1 MCFLLLVA
9 YASCH
14 VVFHGSAHHSA
25 CPIPTCYSCR
35 ECACSLSASLV
46 VESVSTLDLILVL
59 STFADQDKISDFE
72 MKLMDIDS
80 EHLGIPDTDYQAI
93 VTMPS
98 AEFQRIVRDLSS
110 IGDTGK
116 VETFWVCRQQCAWY
130 ENLSGISAKKLLKM
144 STALIG
150 KFLV

>member
-1 MCFLLLVA
+1 
-9 YASCH
+9 
-14 VVFHGSAHHSA
+14 
-25 CPIPTCYSCR
+25 
-35 ECACSLSASLV
+35 

-110 IGDTGK
+110 IGDTGE
-116 VETFWVCRQQCAWY
+116 VETFWVCRQKCAWY
-130 ENLSGISAKKLLKM
+130 DSLSGTSAKKL
-144 STALIG
+144 
-150 KFLV
+150 